1 MRHIAEQ
8 LFQSDSEGPCI
19 TVILPLLKQPGHAD
33 ENAARLHRILDD
45 VENKLEQFGL
55 EGRARAQ
62 YVASARNFADEQ
74 LKSPPADSTLIL
86 YVSSSVF
93 QIYML
98 PDEME
103 ESVSIGSHFYLT
115 PLLSDEAEAMH
126 YFVLAVSKKKAT
138 LFEVKG
144 RSIMARGVDGM
155 PASVEDAFKGMEHT
169 DRQVNFHSTGNGTA
183 AFHGDGG
190 EKDQQ
195 EIEMTVY
202 LKAIANSLH
211 TLLHE
216 SRLPLV
222 FAGVT
227 EEYGIYKKSDD
238 SGALLDEFIKGNPD
252 MTMKEEL
259 LEKSAPIVEKRMAED
274 RKQLVEA
281 FGTAAANGKGPD
293 NIDEVLKAASEAKVD
308 TLLLRRGASEW
319 GIVQSNGDSIVH
331 TAKEN
336 GDEDLLS
343 VAASWTLRNGG
354 NVVFFPEDEM
364 PGKSPMAAI
373 LRYSA

>member
-1 MRHIAEQ
+1 MRHIAES
-8 LFQSDSEGPCI
+8 LLQSASEGPCVTI
-19 TVILPLLKQPGHAD
+19 ILPLLKEPGHTD

-45 VENKLEQFGL
+45 VENKLEEFGL
-55 EGRARAQ
+55 EGRAKGQ
-62 YVASARNFADEQ
+62 YVSAARNFADEQ

-98 PDEME
+98 PQEME

-126 YFVLAVSKKKAT
+126 YFVLAMSKKKAT

-144 RSIMARGVDGM
+144 RSIMVREVDGM

-202 LKAIANSLH
+202 IKAVCNSAH
-211 TLLHE
+211 KLLHE
-216 SRLPLV
+216 SKLPLV

-227 EEYGIYKKSDD
+227 EEYGIFKKFDE
-238 SGALLDEFIKGNPD
+238 SGMLLDEFIKGNPD
-252 MTMKEEL
+252 MTMKEDL
-259 LEKSAPIVEKRMAED
+259 LEKSRPIVEKRMQESRKELAES
-274 RKQLVEA
+274 
-281 FGTAAANGKGPD
+281 FGTAAANQKGTE
-293 NIDEVLKAASEAKVD
+293 NIDEVLKAAVEGKVD
-308 TLLLRRGASEW
+308 TLLLKRGAAEW
-319 GIVQSNGDSIVH
+319 GIVQENGDSIGQ

-343 VAASWTLRNGG
+343 VAASWTLRNRGT
-354 NVVFFPEDEM
+354 VVFFPADEM
-364 PGKSPMAAI
+364 PAKTAMAAI
-373 LRYSA
+373 FRYSA

>member
-8 LFQSDSEGPCI
+8 LLQTESEGPCVTI
-19 TVILPLLKQPGHAD
+19 ILPLLKEPGHTD
-33 ENAARLHRILDD
+33 ENAARLNRILDD
-45 VENKLEQFGL
+45 VENKLEEFGL
-55 EGRARAQ
+55 EGRAKAQ

-74 LKSPPADSTLIL
+74 LKSPPADNTIIL

-98 PDEME
+98 PQEME

-138 LFEVKG
+138 FFEVKG
-144 RSIMARGVDGM
+144 RSIMAREVEGM

-169 DRQVNFHSTGNGTA
+169 DRVVNFHSTGNGTA

-195 EIEMTVY
+195 EIEATVY
-202 LKAIANSLH
+202 IRAIANSLH

-216 SRLPLV
+216 SKLPLV

-227 EEYGIYKKSDD
+227 EEYGIFKKFDQ
-238 SGALLDEFIKGNPD
+238 SGALQEEFIKGSPD

-259 LEKSAPIVEKRMAED
+259 LERSRPIVEKRMAED

-293 NIDEVLKAASEAKVD
+293 TMDEVLKAAAEAKVD
-308 TLLLRRGASEW
+308 TLLLKRGASEW

-354 NVVFFPEDEM
+354 TVVFFPEDEM